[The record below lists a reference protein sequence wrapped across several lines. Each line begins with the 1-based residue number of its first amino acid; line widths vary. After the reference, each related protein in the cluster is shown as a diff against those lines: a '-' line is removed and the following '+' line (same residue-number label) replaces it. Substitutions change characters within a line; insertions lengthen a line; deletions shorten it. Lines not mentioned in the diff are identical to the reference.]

1 MRRLAVPEAVLAQH
15 GAVSEAC
22 ARAMA
27 EGMRRTS
34 GEDFALATTGIA
46 GPGGGT
52 PDKPVG
58 LIYAALA
65 SDSGVTVETYHLK
78 RDRALNRRTTALN
91 ALDML
96 RRHLLQKQP

>member
-1 MRRLAVPEAVLAQH
+1 
-15 GAVSEAC
+15 
-22 ARAMA
+22 MA
-27 EGMRRTS
+27 EGMRAAS
-34 GEDFALATTGIA
+34 GADYALATTGIA

-65 SDSGVTVETYHLK
+65 DKDGVTVETYHLK
-78 RDRALNRRTTALN
+78 RDRTLNRRTTALN

-96 RRHLLQKQP
+96 RRRLMQK